1 MSLSAVLRNYGLFC
15 STLMLCSV
23 AWAHSKTD
31 VITVGNG
38 DQITGA
44 VGIMSA
50 GKLAV
55 STDYAG
61 IINIKWRDVRQI
73 DSRYIYEVRL
83 DDGERVYG
91 RFIPNSVPNQLTFRS
106 GKVNQQLEIDDIV
119 EVRPIEEE
127 LADKL
132 DLQLSGTLNVDPR
145 NQILTLAMRGT
156 YDQRGGR
163 TTFSGRIDDSKIRA
177 RDEDN
182 TVDESSNAS
191 TFKISREFW
200 RERGTAQSYRL
211 LNARY
216 DSNDELGFDHR
227 ASLGIGLGRYLIN
240 ELGHELAVSAGIQG
254 VQERRERCDDD
265 DRNSA
270 APYGG
275 DNIGD
280 TLPARVKESLQT
292 CNDAELF
299 LNFNWHLYSFQKLDM
314 DISLNGNTYPSLSD
328 WGRVRGDL
336 DLLISWELFDSFYW
350 TVSARTEVDN
360 AADRDD
366 TSNSNSDFNL
376 TTGVTWKY

>member
-1 MSLSAVLRNYGLFC
+1 
-15 STLMLCSV
+15 
-23 AWAHSKTD
+23 
-31 VITVGNG
+31 
-38 DQITGA
+38 
-44 VGIMSA
+44 MSA

-73 DSRYIYEVRL
+73 DSRYVYEVRL
-83 DDGERVYG
+83 DDGDRVYG
-91 RFIPNSVPNQLTFRS
+91 RFVPNGVPNQLTFRS
-106 GKVNQQLEIDDIV
+106 GKVDQQLDIEDIV
-119 EVRPIEEE
+119 EVRPIEEQ

-132 DLQLSGTLNVDPR
+132 DLQLSGTFNADTN
-145 NQILTLAMRGT
+145 NQLLTLALRGS

-177 RDEDN
+177 TDQVN
-182 TVDESSNAS
+182 TTDESSNAS

-200 RERGTAQSYRL
+200 RERGTAQSYRV

-216 DSNDELGFDHR
+216 DSNDELGIAHR
-227 ASLGIGLGRYLIN
+227 GSLGIGLGRYLIN

-254 VQERRERCDDD
+254 IQERRETCEENPDI
-265 DRNSA
+265 A
-270 APYGG
+270 VPYGG
-275 DNIGD
+275 DNFGGTTATI
-280 TLPARVKESLQT
+280 PKKELLQT
-292 CNDAELF
+292 CSDAELF
-299 LNFNWHLYSFQKLDM
+299 LNFSWHLYSFQKLDM

-350 TVSARTEVDN
+350 TVSARTETDN
-360 AADRDD
+360 KADRGDS
-366 TSNSNSDFNL
+366 SNSNSDFNL